1 MSGDGGIKIIGVDL
15 GGTKI
20 LAGMVRDGRMVAS
33 HRTLVPAEGSEN
45 EVLCALFDAIDE
57 IVDDEVAGIGVGVPS
72 VVDIEKGI
80 VYDVQNIPSWK
91 KVYLKDILE
100 HRYGIP
106 VYINNDANCFAAGE
120 KYFGEGQNHENFAA
134 VIIGTGMAAG
144 IIIHNKLY
152 NGSNCGAGEFGT
164 MPYLDYNYE
173 YYCSGQ
179 FFSNV
184 HHVDGETMYE
194 QAIENNQKALA
205 MFEEFGRHF
214 GNAINAVLY
223 AIDPEVIVLGGS
235 VKKAFPFFEKGM
247 WESIRTL
254 AYSSVVENLTIKLS
268 VNPDIAVLGAA
279 ALYFDAVSARGIY
292 DPKSI
297 QN

>member
-1 MSGDGGIKIIGVDL
+1 MRSNGDIEVIGVDV

-20 LAGMVRDGRMVAS
+20 LAGRVYGGRMTAN
-33 HRTLVPAEGSEN
+33 HKTLVPGGGSEN
-45 EVLCALFDAIDE
+45 DVVRALFEAIDKVFDKD
-57 IVDDEVAGIGVGVPS
+57 ISGIGVGVPS
-72 VVDIEKGI
+72 VVDIKTGI

-144 IIIHNKLY
+144 MIIHNKLY

-164 MPYLDYNYE
+164 MPYLEHNFE

-179 FFSNV
+179 FFKNV
-184 HHVDGETMYE
+184 HQMDGATVFR
-194 QAIENNQKALA
+194 QAADGNPDAIAL
-205 MFEEFGRHF
+205 FEELGGHL
-214 GNAINAVLY
+214 GNAINAILY
-223 AIDPEVIVLGGS
+223 AIDPEVIILGGS
-235 VKKAFPFFEKGM
+235 VSKAYTFFKTSM
-247 WESIRTL
+247 WESIRKL
-254 AYSSVVENLTIKLS
+254 AYSTVVNNLTIKLS
-268 VNPDIAVLGAA
+268 SNPDIAVLGAA
-279 ALYFDAVSARGIY
+279 GLFFDAIGEI
-292 DPKSI
+292 K
-297 QN
+297 